1 MDILKTI
8 KSDFHHVF
16 VDGDAKG
23 TEQLHVV
30 VILGIPF
37 LVLVV
42 ILVTIFHLF

>member
-1 MDILKTI
+1 MDLKTI

-23 TEQLHVV
+23 SQQLHVV
-30 VILGIPF
+30 ILLGIPF
-37 LVLVV
+37 LVLVL